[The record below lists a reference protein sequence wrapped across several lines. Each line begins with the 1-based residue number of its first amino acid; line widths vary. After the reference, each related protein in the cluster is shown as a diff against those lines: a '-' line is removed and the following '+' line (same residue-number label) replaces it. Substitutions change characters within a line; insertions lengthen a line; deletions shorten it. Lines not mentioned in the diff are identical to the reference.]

1 MVISVSMKREFVPKF
16 NGNDKVQV
24 ADQIRVEH
32 KAPSL
37 AMKEKLFP
45 KVYQFDQNGEVTG
58 TFELDRVK
66 VIREFILEIKN
77 LYYKNDDIDGNV
89 RIRTADDLFKAP
101 TDFDALVDELY
112 NYFQDLLNKKVEEKN

>member
-16 NGNDKVQV
+16 NGNDKAQV

>member
-16 NGNDKVQV
+16 NGNDKAPV
-24 ADQIRVEH
+24 ADQVRVEH
-32 KAPSL
+32 RAPML
-37 AMKEKLFP
+37 GMKEKLFP
-45 KVYQFDQNGEVTG
+45 KVYQFDQSGEVTG

-66 VIREFILEIKN
+66 VIKEFVLEIKN
-77 LYYKNDDIDGNV
+77 LYYKSDETDTNV

-101 TDFDALVDELY
+101 TDFDGLVDELY